1 MEQIIMQL
9 VDNFDFALMLI
20 LNVVTYI
27 SIKILDEIN
36 KEKNVTT
43 WQKRI
48 IFVGVSI
55 VIGLVYHFLS
65 DVRTIVI
72 IDSIIIAPVAWSWL
86 AKPIAKR
93 FGIDYKHL
101 DRNVEQIKENGREDV
116 S

>member
-1 MEQIIMQL
+1 MERIIDQL
-9 VDNFDFALMLI
+9 VSNFDFVLMLVI
-20 LNVVTYI
+20 NVITYVV
-27 SIKILDEIN
+27 IKIVDELN
-36 KEKNVTT
+36 KEKQVTT

-55 VIGLVYHFLS
+55 AMGLIYYLLS
-65 DVRTIVI
+65 DIRTIVI

-101 DRNVEQIKENGREDV
+101 DRNAKQIKENGGEDV
-116 S
+116 Y

>member
-1 MEQIIMQL
+1 MELIINQII
-9 VDNFDFALMLI
+9 DNFDFALILI

-27 SIKILDEIN
+27 IIKLLDEIN

-43 WQKRI
+43 WQKRL
-48 IFVGVSI
+48 IFVVSAVI
-55 VIGLVYHFLS
+55 VGTIYYFAS
-65 DVRTIVI
+65 DIKFIKV

-101 DRNVEQIKENGREDV
+101 DRNAKQIKENGGEDV
-116 S
+116 Y

>member
-55 VIGLVYHFLS
+55 VMGLVYHFLS

-93 FGIDYKHL
+93 FGIDYKH
-101 DRNVEQIKENGREDV
+101 KEL
-116 S
+116 